1 MKSDQAFRWM
11 PSLIIVASLLGPT
24 ASIADPIDG
33 PSLGG
38 ILDHRLPRPA
48 TTTVEF
54 ARDIK
59 PRFLPACSRCHGS
72 ETDRSGCSLATRSR
86 AMEFALK

>member
-1 MKSDQAFRWM
+1 MKSDQASRWM
-11 PSLIIVASLLGPT
+11 PSFIIVASLLDPT

-33 PSLGG
+33 PSIGG

-48 TTTVEF
+48 ATTVEF

-59 PRFLPACSRCHGS
+59 PIFLAAC
-72 ETDRSGCSLATRSR
+72 
-86 AMEFALK
+86 FK